1 MTQLE
6 LRASLSLASLYAFPP
21 DMARVE
27 AGVNRL
33 DNQILVRL
41 YEAEAAR
48 ALR

>member
-1 MTQLE
+1 V
-6 LRASLSLASLYAFPP
+6 LASLYAFPP

-41 YEAEAAR
+41 YEAEASR